1 MEEPTVMLI
10 YLINNEILISLI
22 EEIPAEI
29 GDPNCKLT
37 KPLIL
42 DKTNGTLKGWVSE
55 FSNDNQ
61 MAINSDKI
69 LTLVEPNNEL
79 LEKYK
84 ELTK

>member
-1 MEEPTVMLI
+1 MLI
-10 YLINNEILISLI
+10 HLMNNQILISLI

-37 KPLIL
+37 KPFIL
-42 DKTNGTLKGWVSE
+42 NQSSGTLEGWLST
-55 FSNDNQ
+55 FSNDTE

>member
-1 MEEPTVMLI
+1 MLI
-10 YLINNEILISLI
+10 YLMNNQILISLT

-37 KPLIL
+37 KPFIL
-42 DKTNGTLKGWVSE
+42 DQTHGTLEAWLSK
-55 FSNDNQ
+55 FSDDTEI
-61 MAINSDKI
+61 AISSDKI
-69 LTLVEPNNEL
+69 LTLVEPNDEL